1 MGIHHIVVGAAIEGT
16 YLVVLMFLPFHKRQ
30 KDEIRNEQ
38 HLSMHRDRR
47 SYTLKRSLKTK

>member
-30 KDEIRNEQ
+30 KDEIGNEQ
-38 HLSMHRDRR
+38 YLSNRVTDVLAH
-47 SYTLKRSLKTK
+47 